1 MGALNK
7 FFRVIR
13 HKFFDLS
20 DWIWDKLPIQK
31 FRRSKIKKSNR
42 RPGKKKR
49 KEWENVEISSREKR
63 SIPGYRKFKTLLAA
77 GLLLLNLVFSQFIL
91 GSQTEGQIMFLMFL
105 GNSFILADYLWK
117 MRRKP
122 E

>member
-1 MGALNK
+1 MGAGNK
-7 FFRVIR
+7 LFRRIR
-13 HKFFDLS
+13 HKFYDLQ
-20 DWIWDKLPIQK
+20 DWIMDKLPIQK
-31 FRRSKIKKSNR
+31 IRRSKKSKKRYGNR
-42 RPGKKKR
+42 KR
-49 KEWENVEISSREKR
+49 KEWENDDISSREKR
-63 SIPGYRKFKTLLAA
+63 SIPGYRKFKTLLAS

-91 GSQTEGQIMFLMFL
+91 GSRSEGQIMFLMFL